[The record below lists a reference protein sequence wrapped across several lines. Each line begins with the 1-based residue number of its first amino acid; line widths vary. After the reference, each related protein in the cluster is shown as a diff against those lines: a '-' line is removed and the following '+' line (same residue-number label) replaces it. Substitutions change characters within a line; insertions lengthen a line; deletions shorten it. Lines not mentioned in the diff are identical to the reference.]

1 MELELVEKVFSYDT
15 DGKVNTQKGIY
26 RISNHL
32 VHFYFTYLYPNLSS
46 LETMTPGEFYQK
58 FIAFDMKN
66 YVAEYFNIVCKQYIE
81 KWNKW
86 GRLPIEVER
95 IGEWVGKQ
103 GTIDVIAQNEE
114 GKTIIGICNWDK
126 PIMRYD
132 DYEWLL
138 FCAKKAKL
146 RADYVYLFSIKQFD
160 EKLSLEAKVKH
171 NLKLI
176 SLDEM

>member
-1 MELELVEKVFSYDT
+1 M
-15 DGKVNTQKGIY
+15 
-26 RISNHL
+26 
-32 VHFYFTYLYPNLSS
+32 
-46 LETMTPGEFYQK
+46 
-58 FIAFDMKN
+58 
-66 YVAEYFNIVCKQYIE
+66 
-81 KWNKW
+81 
-86 GRLPIEVER
+86 ER

-146 RADYVYLFSIKQFD
+146 RADYVYLFSVKQFD